1 MCPFG
6 TKKDVITAKDF
17 KFLLPLLNLLV
28 ESISSQCSMK
38 RKKWLL
44 CYIFIHFC
52 GNNEAWGVFC
62 QTKQRHVIRPKI
74 TTFCQIKPIHCN
86 FLQMTAL
93 QYYTCQFIWAFAS
106 HSHKQEICN
115 LNCHRIMELYCFIA
129 FYFHY
134 WISIFLMRGFT
145 N

>member
-1 MCPFG
+1 MAPKRCKNYKTFTIFG
-6 TKKDVITAKDF
+6 PSF
-17 KFLLPLLNLLV
+17 ESRRLSQFLLFVVWRGRSDYYATFLSTFVGIMRLEAFFVKQNKDMLLDLKLQPFVTSN
-28 ESISSQCSMK
+28 Q
-38 RKKWLL
+38 
-44 CYIFIHFC
+44 FI
-52 GNNEAWGVFC
+52 A
-62 QTKQRHVIRPKI
+62 I
-74 TTFCQIKPIHCN
+74 

-115 LNCHRIMELYCFIA
+115 TNCHGIMEFYCFIA

-134 WISIFLMRGFT
+134 LISILLMRGFT